1 MADFAQTTF
10 TQIANENPVLNAR
23 LPAGVLTDINTIK
36 AVLDTVPEAY
46 NAYVS
51 AMVQRIGRVY
61 MDVSEFENPLR
72 RLIDGDNP
80 MGHLVQE
87 LHFNP
92 IEAEGDFN
100 PQGPN
105 PLGRRNDENVNV
117 AYHQMN
123 YQPYYAISVDRVGMM
138 NALASWADLD
148 RFWAAKMQAMYLGAG
163 IDEYVAM
170 RKVINNAIAATGT
183 GSVLPSAYLG
193 TVTAKDEASGKAFVQ
208 ALKVIVETLKFPHVY
223 NQAGVTNINRPGDF
237 VLLLNKAIAP
247 NIDVYTLA
255 SLFNP
260 GLAEIPQTGA
270 NVFTIDTFA
279 SDNGTNGNVLG
290 ILTTRRWFKF
300 FETLRT
306 VRPIENPQGLFTN
319 FFLHRW
325 LTLSLSPFETC
336 VVLRSGTGT

>member
-1 MADFAQTTF
+1 
-10 TQIANENPVLNAR
+10 
-23 LPAGVLTDINTIK
+23 
-36 AVLDTVPEAY
+36 
-46 NAYVS
+46 
-51 AMVQRIGRVY
+51 
-61 MDVSEFENPLR
+61 
-72 RLIDGDNP
+72 
-80 MGHLVQE
+80 
-87 LHFNP
+87 
-92 IEAEGDFN
+92 
-100 PQGPN
+100 
-105 PLGRRNDENVNV
+105 
-117 AYHQMN
+117 
-123 YQPYYAISVDRVGMM
+123 
-138 NALASWADLD
+138 
-148 RFWAAKMQAMYLGAG
+148 MYLGAG

-170 RKVINNAIAATGT
+170 RKVINNAVAATGE
-183 GSVLPSAYLG
+183 GAVLPSAYLG

-208 ALKVIVETLKFPHVY
+208 ALKVIVESLKFPHVY

-260 GLAEIPQTGA
+260 GLAEIPQSGN

-336 VVLRSGTGT
+336 VVLRSGSGT